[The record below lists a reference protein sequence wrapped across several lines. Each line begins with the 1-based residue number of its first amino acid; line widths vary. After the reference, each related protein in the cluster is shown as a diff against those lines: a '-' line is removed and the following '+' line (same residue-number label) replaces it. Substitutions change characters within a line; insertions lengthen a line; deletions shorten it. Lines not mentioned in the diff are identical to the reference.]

1 MLETTT
7 SFLSSLAKNNN
18 REWFAD
24 NKGKY
29 LDAKEEFES
38 FVEELIPMIQEM
50 DPGIGHVTLSDCT
63 YRIYRDT
70 RFSAD
75 KTPYKNHFGAYINR
89 HGKKSPYAGYYIH
102 ISPAEGSLWGGG
114 LYCPEPEILKA
125 VRRDIYENIDEFRS
139 IIGAPEFKDRYTLS
153 QENKL
158 KKAPQGF
165 PQDFPD
171 IELLKHRH
179 YDAICPIPD
188 SAFKGRVLAERTM
201 DAFRALMPL
210 NRFLNFTID
219 QTLPQTGLSSR
230 SIIH

>member
-24 NKGKY
+24 NKG
-29 LDAKEEFES
+29 EFES
-38 FVEELIPMIQEM
+38 FVEELIPMVQEM

-102 ISPAEGSLWGGG
+102 ISPAEGSTVRN
-114 LYCPEPEILKA
+114 LK
-125 VRRDIYENIDEFRS
+125 S
-139 IIGAPEFKDRYTLS
+139 
-153 QENKL
+153 
-158 KKAPQGF
+158 
-165 PQDFPD
+165 
-171 IELLKHRH
+171 
-179 YDAICPIPD
+179 
-188 SAFKGRVLAERTM
+188 
-201 DAFRALMPL
+201 
-210 NRFLNFTID
+210 
-219 QTLPQTGLSSR
+219 
-230 SIIH
+230 

>member
-38 FVEELIPMIQEM
+38 FVEELIPMVQEM

-139 IIGAPEFKDRYTLS
+139 IIDAPEFKDRYTLS

-158 KKAPQGF
+158 KKRRRASRRISRTSNCSNTGTTTPYVPSRTRRSKAAYWQRE
-165 PQDFPD
+165 QWTHSAR
-171 IELLKHRH
+171 L
-179 YDAICPIPD
+179 CP
-188 SAFKGRVLAERTM
+188 
-201 DAFRALMPL
+201 
-210 NRFLNFTID
+210 
-219 QTLPQTGLSSR
+219 
-230 SIIH
+230 